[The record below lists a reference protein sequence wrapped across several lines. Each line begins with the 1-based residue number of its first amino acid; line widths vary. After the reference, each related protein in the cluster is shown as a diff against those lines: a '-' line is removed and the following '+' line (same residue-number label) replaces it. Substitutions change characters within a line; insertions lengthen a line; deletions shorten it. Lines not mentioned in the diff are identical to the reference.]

1 MRMHPP
7 DGGSTMFEY
16 APELNAVFLRFYG
29 TLWSEGALDQATK
42 EVQRMRS
49 ARAVG
54 CETCRNLR
62 FAGARDE
69 GLTEELLDHVDD
81 GYAASALPQRFK
93 TALDWSDAVTD
104 YPVTDAPP
112 RRAEAEDEFT
122 PPELAELT
130 LQAGLALAFAK
141 AMVAWGPQP
150 NIPVT
155 VLPTPT
161 PDFVYEQP
169 DTSPA

>member
-1 MRMHPP
+1 MLPP
-7 DGGSTMFEY
+7 EGGSTMFEHD
-16 APELNAVFLRFYG
+16 PELNAVFLRFYG
-29 TLWSEGALDQATK
+29 TLWSNGALDQATK
-42 EVQRMRS
+42 EVERMRS
-49 ARAVG
+49 ARVIG

-69 GLTEELLDHVDD
+69 GLTEQLLTDVDE
-81 GYAASALPQRFK
+81 GYATSALPQRWK
-93 TALDWSDAVTD
+93 TALLWSDAVNG

-112 RRAEAEDEFT
+112 RRAAAEAEFS

-169 DTSPA
+169 DEIA

>member
-1 MRMHPP
+1 
-7 DGGSTMFEY
+7 
-16 APELNAVFLRFYG
+16 LRFDG

-42 EVQRMRS
+42 EVERMRS

-81 GYAASALPQRFK
+81 GYGASALPQRFK
-93 TALDWSDAVTD
+93 TALEWSDAVTA

-112 RRAEAEDEFT
+112 LRAAVDDEFT

-150 NIPVT
+150 NIPIT

-169 DTSPA
+169 DANPA